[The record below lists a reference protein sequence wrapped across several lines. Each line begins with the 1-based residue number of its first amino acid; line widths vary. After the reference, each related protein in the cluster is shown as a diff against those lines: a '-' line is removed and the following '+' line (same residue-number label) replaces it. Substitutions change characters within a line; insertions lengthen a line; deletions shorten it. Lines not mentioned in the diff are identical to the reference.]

1 MRPSRRVRRE
11 HPRRLGGLTSP
22 SDEITLGEITGRSDV
37 RSVVMATYT
46 STEVE
51 DAALPLIQ
59 SKLEAPVPRPRI
71 ARRELL
77 ELCAGPPR
85 KLTLIRAPAGWGKS
99 TLLADWH
106 ALESEMRPFAWV
118 ALDGGDNDPVRF
130 WTYVIH
136 ALRTLDSSAGEVSL
150 PMLRAPRVSVVENVL
165 PALCNE
171 LTALPHQVVLVLD
184 DYHLVRNPEIDEG
197 LSFFLEHLPR
207 TLELVL
213 SSRSEPALPLA
224 RLRARGE
231 LAEIDAHQ
239 LRFSEEEAELFL
251 NDLHGLD
258 LDREDVIRL
267 RELTEGWAAGL
278 YLATLTMRG
287 RASAHEFIE
296 AFAGDNRHVV
306 DYLSWEVLAG
316 LPEEM
321 RSFLLQTSVL
331 QRLCASLCDAVID
344 RPGSAR
350 MLHELERS
358 NFFLIPLDTK
368 REWYYYHHL
377 FGELLRHELTLADPE
392 HARTLHRRAS
402 AWHRE
407 HGDPS
412 EAIHHATAAGDV
424 ADASELILGHWIEL
438 RNEARLETLLSWLD
452 GLPHETVKG
461 DARLCLVKAS
471 TLQEVGQIT
480 EADEWLAAATP
491 GAADSSLLAGPVSV
505 ASGVAA
511 CQAINQYFLG
521 DVSGIAETAR
531 PALELEEAGSDYW
544 RSALLTTYGVS
555 VFLGGEERIAVALLD
570 EAVTS
575 TKASGHSLALI
586 HALGWCAV
594 VHAEIRESGR
604 ADRVLDET
612 EALRRTQI
620 GLTQY
625 FGMSMAHVARGKLL
639 ERQGRLKEADEALA
653 RGIELARRG
662 DAKFDLSYGLLTHA
676 GVKGGLGD
684 RHAARDM
691 LREARQTAESCADP
705 GVLPELV
712 AKVERRLRLVPSSA
726 TRTPYEEDLSDRELA
741 VLRLLATDLTQR
753 GIGEALYVSF
763 NTVKTHVKSIFR
775 KLDVATRPDAVSRA
789 RELRLL

>member
-1 MRPSRRVRRE
+1 MS
-11 HPRRLGGLTSP
+11 TS
-22 SDEITLGEITGRSDV
+22 
-37 RSVVMATYT
+37 T

-51 DAALPLIQ
+51 DAARPLIQ
-59 SKLEAPVPRPRI
+59 SKLEAPVPRQRVS
-71 ARRELL
+71 RRELL

-106 ALESEMRPFAWV
+106 ALESETRPFAWV
-118 ALDGGDNDPVRF
+118 ALDSDDNDPVRF

-136 ALRTLDSSAGEVSL
+136 ALHTLDPSAGEASL
-150 PMLRAPRVSVVENVL
+150 PMLRAPRVSVVDDVL

-171 LTALPHQVVLVLD
+171 LTALPRQIVLVLE
-184 DYHLVRNPEIDEG
+184 DYHLVGNPEIDEG

-231 LAEIDAHQ
+231 LAEIDAQQ
-239 LRFSEEEAELFL
+239 LRFSDEEADLFL
-251 NDLHGLD
+251 NGLHGLG
-258 LDREDVIRL
+258 LDRGDVIRL

-278 YLATLTMRG
+278 YLATLTIRG

-306 DYLSWEVLAG
+306 DYLSSEVLAG

-321 RSFLLQTSVL
+321 RGFLLHTSVL
-331 QRLCASLCDAVID
+331 QRLCAPLCDAVTD
-344 RPGSAR
+344 RPGSTR

-358 NFFLIPLDTK
+358 NSFLIPLDAK
-368 REWYYYHHL
+368 REWYCYHQL
-377 FGELLRHELTLADPE
+377 FGELLRHELALAEPE

-424 ADASELILGHWIEL
+424 ADASELILRHWIEF
-438 RNEARLETLLSWLD
+438 RNEARLETLLAWLD
-452 GLPHETVKG
+452 GLPPEAVA
-461 DARLCLVKAS
+461 DDPRLCLVRAS
-471 TLQEVGQIT
+471 TLQEVGLIA
-480 EADEWLAAATP
+480 EADHWLDAAAR
-491 GAADSSLLAGPVSV
+491 GAAGGSLLAGPASV

-521 DVSGIAETAR
+521 DASGIAETAR

-544 RSALLTTYGVS
+544 RSALLTTFGVS
-555 VFLGGEERIAVALLD
+555 VFLGGEGRIASALLD

-575 TKASGHSLALI
+575 SEESGHSLALI

-594 VHAEIRESGR
+594 VHAEIGESGR
-604 ADRVLDET
+604 AERVLDDT
-612 EALRRTQI
+612 EALRRRQT
-620 GLTQY
+620 GLTKY

-639 ERQGRLKEADEALA
+639 ESQGRLSEADDVLA

-662 DAKFDLSYGLLTHA
+662 DAKFDLSYGLLTQA
-676 GVKGGLGD
+676 RVKGGLGD
-684 RHAARDM
+684 RRAAKDM
-691 LREARQTAESCADP
+691 LHEARQTAESCADP

-712 AKVERRLRLVPSSA
+712 AGAERRLRLAPSRA
-726 TRTPYEEDLSDRELA
+726 TRTPYADDLSDRELA
-741 VLRLLATDLTQR
+741 VLRLLATNLTQR
-753 GIGEALYVSF
+753 EIGEALYVSF

>member
-1 MRPSRRVRRE
+1 MS
-11 HPRRLGGLTSP
+11 TS
-22 SDEITLGEITGRSDV
+22 
-37 RSVVMATYT
+37 T
-46 STEVE
+46 STE
-51 DAALPLIQ
+51 AQSTARLLIQ
-59 SKLEAPVPRPRI
+59 SKLEAPVPRQRVS
-71 ARRELL
+71 RRELL

-106 ALESEMRPFAWV
+106 TFEGETRPFAWV
-118 ALDGGDNDPVRF
+118 ALDGDDNDHVRF
-130 WTYVIH
+130 WTYLIH

-150 PMLRAPRVSVVENVL
+150 PMLRAPRVSVVGEVL
-165 PALCNE
+165 PALSNE
-171 LTALPHQVVLVLD
+171 LAALPTRVVLVLD

-197 LSFFLEHLPR
+197 VAFFLEHLPQ
-207 TLELVL
+207 TLELAI

-224 RLRARGE
+224 RLRARAE
-231 LAEIDAHQ
+231 LVEIDSRQ
-239 LRFSEEEAELFL
+239 LRFSDEEAGLFL
-251 NDLHGLD
+251 NGLHGLD
-258 LDREDVIRL
+258 LDHEDVVRL

-278 YLATLTMRG
+278 YLATLTIRG
-287 RASAHEFIE
+287 RPSAHEFIE
-296 AFAGDNRHVV
+296 AFAGDDRHVV
-306 DYLSWEVLAG
+306 DYLSAEVLAG

-321 RSFLLQTSVL
+321 KRFLLHTSVL
-331 QRLCASLCDAVID
+331 ERLCAHLCDVVTERSD
-344 RPGSAR
+344 SSR

-358 NFFLIPLDTK
+358 NFFLVPLDTK
-368 REWYYYHHL
+368 REWFCYHHL
-377 FGELLRHELTLADPE
+377 FRDLLRHELELAEPE
-392 HARTLHRRAS
+392 HVRTLHRRA
-402 AWHRE
+402 AGWHEE

-412 EAIHHATAAGDV
+412 DAIHHATAAGDV
-424 ADASELILGHWIEL
+424 AEASELILRHWIEF
-438 RNEARLETLLSWLD
+438 RNEARLETLLAWLD
-452 GLPHETVKG
+452 GLPPETVSA
-461 DARLCLVKAS
+461 DARLCLVRAS
-471 TLQEVGQIT
+471 TLQEVGRIA
-480 EADEWLAAATP
+480 EAEDWLEAAAR
-491 GAADSSLLAGPVSV
+491 GADKGSVLAGPASV

-511 CQAINQYFLG
+511 CGAINLYFVG

-555 VFLGGEERIAVALLD
+555 LFLGGEGRIASGLLD

-575 TKASGHSLALI
+575 SEKSGHSLALI

-594 VHAEIRESGR
+594 VHAEIGESDR
-604 ADRVLDET
+604 ADRLLDDT
-612 EALRRTQI
+612 EALRLRT
-620 GLTQY
+620 GLTRY

-653 RGIELARRG
+653 QGIELARRG

-676 GVKGGLGD
+676 GVKGDLAD
-684 RHAARDM
+684 RRAAKDMLWEARHAA
-691 LREARQTAESCADP
+691 EACVDP

-712 AKVERRLRLVPSSA
+712 ARVERRLRLVPGRA

-753 GIGEALYVSF
+753 EIGETLYVSF

-775 KLDVATRPDAVSRA
+775 KLDVATRPDAVARA

>member
-1 MRPSRRVRRE
+1 MS
-11 HPRRLGGLTSP
+11 
-22 SDEITLGEITGRSDV
+22 
-37 RSVVMATYT
+37 TYT
-46 STEVE
+46 SAGVE
-51 DAALPLIQ
+51 EAPRPLIQ
-59 SKLEAPVPRPRI
+59 SKLEAPVPRQRVS
-71 ARRELL
+71 RRELL

-85 KLTLIRAPAGWGKS
+85 KLTLIRAPAGCGKS

-106 ALESEMRPFAWV
+106 ALESETRPFAWV
-118 ALDGGDNDPVRF
+118 SLDDGDNDQVQF

-136 ALRTLDSSAGEVSL
+136 ALRTLDPSAGEVSL
-150 PMLRAPRVSVVENVL
+150 SMLRAPRVSVVVDVL

-171 LTALPHQVVLVLD
+171 LAALPHQVVLVLD
-184 DYHLVRNPEIDEG
+184 DYHAVTNAEIDEG
-197 LSFFLEHLPR
+197 LSFLLDHLPR

-231 LAEIDAHQ
+231 LVEIDAQQ
-239 LRFSEEEAELFL
+239 LRFSDEEAALFL

-258 LDREDVIRL
+258 LEPLDVIRL

-278 YLATLTMRG
+278 YLATLTIRG

-306 DYLSWEVLAG
+306 DYLSSEVLAG

-321 RSFLLQTSVL
+321 KGFLLDTSVL
-331 QRLCASLCDAVID
+331 QRLSAPLCDAVTD
-344 RPGSAR
+344 RPGSAQ

-358 NFFLIPLDTK
+358 NFFLVPLDAK
-368 REWYYYHHL
+368 REWYSYHQL
-377 FGELLRHELTLADPE
+377 FGDLLRHELALAEPE

-407 HGDPS
+407 HGDAS
-412 EAIHHATAAGDV
+412 EAIRHATAAGDV
-424 ADASELILGHWIEL
+424 ADASELILRHWIEF
-438 RNEARLETLLSWLD
+438 RDDARLETLLAWID
-452 GLPHETVKG
+452 GLPPEAVAG
-461 DARLCLVKAS
+461 DARLCLVRAS
-471 TLQEVGQIT
+471 TLQEVGRIA
-480 EADEWLAAATP
+480 EADEWLEAAAR
-491 GAADSSLLAGPVSV
+491 GAADGSLLAGPASVS
-505 ASGVAA
+505 SGVAA
-511 CQAINQYFLG
+511 CRAINRYFLG
-521 DVSGIAETAR
+521 DVRGIAETAR
-531 PALELEEAGSDYW
+531 PALEVEEAGSDYW
-544 RSALLTTYGVS
+544 RSALLTTFGVS
-555 VFLGGEERIAVALLD
+555 LFLGGEGPIASGVLD
-570 EAVTS
+570 EAV
-575 TKASGHSLALI
+575 ASSEKSRHSLALV

-594 VHAEIRESGR
+594 VNAEIGESGR
-604 ADRVLDET
+604 ADRMLDAT
-612 EALRRTQI
+612 EALRRRRTE
-620 GLTQY
+620 LTTY

-639 ERQGRLKEADEALA
+639 EVQGRLSEADDALA
-653 RGIELARRG
+653 LGIDLARRG
-662 DAKFDLSYGLLTHA
+662 DAKLDLAYGLLTHA

-684 RHAARDM
+684 RSTAKD
-691 LREARQTAESCADP
+691 LLGEARRTAESCADP

-712 AKVERRLRLVPSSA
+712 AKVERRLRLASRNA

-753 GIGEALYVSF
+753 EIGEALYVSF